1 MCITPKKAAK
11 LKDRE
16 QVDDEQKAHLLSI
29 NNNVLHI
36 NKVDLIISLA
46 TSAKNGPFLRSSIS
60 SLEGVGPKI

>member
-46 TSAKNGPFLRSSIS
+46 TSAKNGPFFALIHYFVQVGSSS
-60 SLEGVGPKI
+60 